1 MADPVQPT
9 NVALAIAASALQAQQ
24 ARMRVIAENLANA
37 DSTARTADGDPYRR
51 RVVSFRNVLDR
62 SLGASV
68 VRVDRVVPD
77 RSEFRQRFDPQH
89 PAANAE
95 GYVQLPNVN
104 PLIEMMDMRQ
114 AQRSYE
120 ANLSMI
126 EVARGM
132 VQRTIDILRS

>member
-1 MADPVQPT
+1 MND
-9 NVALAIAASALQAQQ
+9 LSIAMRISSAGMEAQGF
-24 ARMRVIAENLANA
+24 RMRTVAENLANA

-77 RSEFRQRFDPQH
+77 RSDFRQRYDPQH

-104 PLIEMMDMRQ
+104 PMIEMMDMRQ

>member
-1 MADPVQPT
+1 MND
-9 NVALAIAASALQAQQ
+9 LSIAMRISSSGMEAQSF
-24 ARMRVIAENLANA
+24 RMRTVAENLANA

-68 VRVDRVVPD
+68 VHVDRVVPD

-120 ANLSMI
+120 ANLSVI
-126 EVARGM
+126 DVT
-132 VQRTIDILRS
+132 RTMASNTVNLRTG

>member
-1 MADPVQPT
+1 MND
-9 NVALAIAASALQAQQ
+9 LSIAMQISSSGMEAQSF
-24 ARMRVIAENLANA
+24 RMRTVAENLANA

-62 SLGASV
+62 ALGASV

-77 RSEFRQRFDPQH
+77 RSDFRQRYDPQH

-95 GYVQLPNVN
+95 GYVNLPNVN
-104 PLIEMMDMRQ
+104 PVIEMMDMRQ

>member
-1 MADPVQPT
+1 MNDLSRAMR
-9 NVALAIAASALQAQQ
+9 ISSAGMEAQGF
-24 ARMRVIAENLANA
+24 RLRTVAENLANA

-77 RSEFRQRFDPQH
+77 RSDFRQRFDPQH

-104 PLIEMMDMRQ
+104 PLIEVMDMRQ

-120 ANLSMI
+120 ANLNMI

>member
-1 MADPVQPT
+1 MNDLS
-9 NVALAIAASALQAQQ
+9 LAMRISASGMEAQSY
-24 ARMRVIAENLANA
+24 RMRTVAENLANA

-62 SLGASV
+62 SLGTSV

-89 PAANAE
+89 PAANPE

-104 PLIEMMDMRQ
+104 PLIEVMDMRQ

>member
-1 MADPVQPT
+1 MNDLS
-9 NVALAIAASALQAQQ
+9 LAMRISSSGMEAQSF
-24 ARMRVIAENLANA
+24 RMRTVAENLANA

-62 SLGASV
+62 QIGASL

-77 RSEFRQRFDPQH
+77 RSDFRQRFDPQH
-89 PAANAE
+89 PAANPE
-95 GYVQLPNVN
+95 GYVNLPNVN
-104 PLIEMMDMRQ
+104 PLIEVMDMRQ

-126 EVARGM
+126 EVAKNM
-132 VQRTIDILRS
+132 IARTIDILRG

>member
-1 MADPVQPT
+1 M
-9 NVALAIAASALQAQQ
+9 
-24 ARMRVIAENLANA
+24 
-37 DSTARTADGDPYRR
+37 
-51 RVVSFRNVLDR
+51 VSFRNVLDR
-62 SLGASV
+62 SLGTSV
-68 VRVDRVVPD
+68 VRVDRVVAD

-89 PAANAE
+89 PAANPE

-104 PLIEMMDMRQ
+104 PLIEVMDMRQ

>member
-1 MADPVQPT
+1 MR
-9 NVALAIAASALQAQQ
+9 ISASGMEAQSF
-24 ARMRVIAENLANA
+24 RMRTVAENLANA

-51 RVVSFRNVLDR
+51 RVVSFRNMLDR
-62 SLGASV
+62 SLGTSV

-104 PLIEMMDMRQ
+104 PLIEVMDMRQ

>member
-1 MADPVQPT
+1 MNDLS
-9 NVALAIAASALQAQQ
+9 LAMRISSSGMEAQSF
-24 ARMRVIAENLANA
+24 RMRTVAENLANA

-62 SLGASV
+62 SLGTSV

-89 PAANAE
+89 PAANPE

-104 PLIEMMDMRQ
+104 PLIEVMDMRQ

>member
-1 MADPVQPT
+1 MNDLSQAMR
-9 NVALAIAASALQAQQ
+9 ISSAGMEAQSF
-24 ARMRVIAENLANA
+24 RMRTVAENLANA

-62 SLGASV
+62 SIGANV

-104 PLIEMMDMRQ
+104 PLIEVMDMRQ

-132 VQRTIDILRS
+132 VQRTIDILRG

>member
-1 MADPVQPT
+1 MNDLS
-9 NVALAIAASALQAQQ
+9 LAMRISSSGMEAQSF
-24 ARMRVIAENLANA
+24 RMRTVAENLANA

-62 SLGASV
+62 SIGTSV

-89 PAANAE
+89 PAANPE

-104 PLIEMMDMRQ
+104 PLIEVMDMRQ

>member
-1 MADPVQPT
+1 MNDLS
-9 NVALAIAASALQAQQ
+9 LAMRISSSGMEAQSY
-24 ARMRVIAENLANA
+24 RMRTVAENLANA

-62 SLGASV
+62 QIGATL

-95 GYVQLPNVN
+95 GYVNLPNVN
-104 PLIEMMDMRQ
+104 PLIEVMDMRQ

-126 EVARGM
+126 EVARTM
-132 VQRTIDILRS
+132 VQRTIDILRG

>member
-1 MADPVQPT
+1 MNDLSRAMR
-9 NVALAIAASALQAQQ
+9 ISASGMEAQSF
-24 ARMRVIAENLANA
+24 RMRTVAENLANA

-51 RVVSFRNVLDR
+51 RVVAFRNVLDR
-62 SLGASV
+62 ALGTSV

-77 RSEFRQRFDPQH
+77 RSDFRQRFDPQH
-89 PAANAE
+89 PAANPE

-104 PLIEMMDMRQ
+104 SLIEVMDMRQ

>member
-1 MADPVQPT
+1 MNDLS
-9 NVALAIAASALQAQQ
+9 LAMRISASGMEAQSF
-24 ARMRVIAENLANA
+24 RMRTVAENLANA

-62 SLGASV
+62 SLGTSV

-104 PLIEMMDMRQ
+104 PLIEVMDMRQ

>member
-1 MADPVQPT
+1 MND
-9 NVALAIAASALQAQQ
+9 LSIAMRISSSGMEAQSF
-24 ARMRVIAENLANA
+24 RMRTVAENLANA

>member
-1 MADPVQPT
+1 MND
-9 NVALAIAASALQAQQ
+9 LSIAMRISSSGMEAQSF
-24 ARMRVIAENLANA
+24 RMRTVAENLANA

-62 SLGASV
+62 TLGATV

-77 RSEFRQRFDPQH
+77 QSEFRQRYDPQH

-95 GYVQLPNVN
+95 GYVNLPNVN
-104 PLIEMMDMRQ
+104 PVIEMMDMRQ

-132 VQRTIDILRS
+132 VQRTIDILRG

>member
-1 MADPVQPT
+1 MND
-9 NVALAIAASALQAQQ
+9 LSIAMRISSAGMEAQGF
-24 ARMRVIAENLANA
+24 RMRTVAENLANA

>member
-1 MADPVQPT
+1 MNDLSRAMR
-9 NVALAIAASALQAQQ
+9 ISAAGMEAQSF
-24 ARMRVIAENLANA
+24 RLRTVSENLANA

-51 RVVSFRNVLDR
+51 RVVSFRNMLDR
-62 SLGASV
+62 SLGTSV

-104 PLIEMMDMRQ
+104 PLIEVMDMRQ

-120 ANLSMI
+120 ANLNMI

-132 VQRTIDILRS
+132 VQRTIDILRG

>member
-1 MADPVQPT
+1 MNDLSQAMR
-9 NVALAIAASALQAQQ
+9 ISAAGMEAQSF
-24 ARMRVIAENLANA
+24 RMRTVAENLANA

-51 RVVSFRNVLDR
+51 HVVSFRNVLDR
-62 SLGASV
+62 SIGANL

-104 PLIEMMDMRQ
+104 PLIEVMDMRQ

>member
-1 MADPVQPT
+1 MNDLS
-9 NVALAIAASALQAQQ
+9 LAMRISASGMEAQSF
-24 ARMRVIAENLANA
+24 RMRTVAENLANA

-62 SLGASV
+62 SIGTSV

-89 PAANAE
+89 PAANPE

-104 PLIEMMDMRQ
+104 PLIEVMDMRQ

>member
-1 MADPVQPT
+1 MSDLSRAMR
-9 NVALAIAASALQAQQ
+9 ISAAGMEAQSF
-24 ARMRVIAENLANA
+24 RLRTVAENLANA

-62 SLGASV
+62 SLGTPT

-89 PAANAE
+89 PAANGE

-104 PLIEMMDMRQ
+104 PL
-114 AQRSYE
+114 
-120 ANLSMI
+120 I

-132 VQRTIDILRS
+132 VQRTIDILRG

>member
-1 MADPVQPT
+1 MNDLS
-9 NVALAIAASALQAQQ
+9 LAMRISASGMEAQSF
-24 ARMRVIAENLANA
+24 RMRTVAENLANA

-62 SLGASV
+62 SLGTSV

-89 PAANAE
+89 PAANPE

-104 PLIEMMDMRQ
+104 PLIEVMDMRQ

>member
-1 MADPVQPT
+1 MNELSRAMQ
-9 NVALAIAASALQAQQ
+9 ISAAGMEAQSF
-24 ARMRVIAENLANA
+24 RMRTVAENLANA

-51 RVVSFRNVLDR
+51 RVVSFRNELDR
-62 SLGASV
+62 SLGVSLV
-68 VRVDRVVPD
+68 HVDRVVPD
-77 RSEFRQRFDPQH
+77 RSEFRRRLDPQH
-89 PAANAE
+89 PAADAE

-104 PLIEMMDMRQ
+104 PLIEVMDMRQ

-132 VQRTIDILRS
+132 VQKTIDILRG

>member
-1 MADPVQPT
+1 MND
-9 NVALAIAASALQAQQ
+9 LSIAMRISSSGMEAQGF
-24 ARMRVIAENLANA
+24 RMRTVAENLANA

>member
-1 MADPVQPT
+1 MNDLSTAMR
-9 NVALAIAASALQAQQ
+9 ISSAGMEAQSF
-24 ARMRVIAENLANA
+24 RMRTVAENLANA

-104 PLIEMMDMRQ
+104 PLIEVMDMRQ

>member
-1 MADPVQPT
+1 MNDLS
-9 NVALAIAASALQAQQ
+9 LAMQISSSGMEAQSF
-24 ARMRVIAENLANA
+24 RMRTVAENLANA

-62 SLGASV
+62 TLGASF

-77 RSEFRQRFDPQH
+77 QSEFRQRFDPQH

-104 PLIEMMDMRQ
+104 PLIEVMDMRQ